1 MSEAWALA
9 ALAVLA
15 WLWFDSMRAR
25 EHAVAAGSLAC
36 ERNGLQFL
44 DPTGECVSLRPARDE
59 NGRVSLRR
67 VYPVEFS
74 HNGDNRRRRRLVMMG
89 GRVQSLTTGTVP
101 LHGV

>member
-36 ERNGLQFL
+36 ERNRLQFL
-44 DPTGECVSLRPARDE
+44 DQTVECVSLRPARDE

-67 VYPVEFS
+67 GYRFEFS
-74 HNGDNRRRRRLVMMG
+74 DHGDNRRRGRLVTMSGQG
-89 GRVQSLTTGTVP
+89 GSLTHAT
-101 LHGV
+101 